1 MAIHEA
7 IVTLGVGDDDGGK
20 LTFKTLFYHD
30 GSPHSQGFKNSKLI
44 CGIFAGEQS
53 ADKIQIQFNK

>member
-20 LTFKTLFYHD
+20 HRFKTLFCHD
-30 GSPHSQGFKNSKLI
+30 GSPHPIVKVSNTV
-44 CGIFAGEQS
+44 
-53 ADKIQIQFNK
+53 D